1 MREERVKMKSWIKEN
16 KTWLLPTGL
25 LSFAGVPIVIY
36 LLSSIPLLPIGG
48 NNDWAGFWGG
58 YLGAIIGAFV
68 AIFVMKSTIDYERD
82 IRQRDEKIRF
92 LNEVSV
98 TVAELA
104 AKINKSNC
112 DLLRF
117 HKTGKEDWNYEAVY
131 GLSEA
136 TKIESILQIKLLSQQ
151 ENKYIGVIE
160 LNNKIR
166 EIANATVLLHEVN
179 VQSFDELESESEDV
193 SNKLS
198 ELLTVTYTFVM
209 NNIE

>member
-1 MREERVKMKSWIKEN
+1 MKSWIKEN
-16 KTWLLPTGL
+16 KSWLLPTGL
-25 LSFAGVPIVIY
+25 LSIVGVPFAIY

-68 AIFVMKSTIDYERD
+68 AIFVMKRTIDYERD

-92 LNEVSV
+92 LNEVSM

-104 AKINKSNC
+104 AKINKCNC

-117 HKTGKEDWNYEAVY
+117 HQTGEENWNYEAVY
-131 GLSEA
+131 DLSEA

-160 LNNKIR
+160 LNNKII
-166 EIANATVLLHEVN
+166 EIGDATALLHEVN
-179 VQSFDELESESEDV
+179 VQSFDELKSEADDV

-198 ELLTVTYTFVM
+198 ELLKATYIFVM

>member
-1 MREERVKMKSWIKEN
+1 MKSWIKEN
-16 KTWLLPTGL
+16 KSWLLPTGL
-25 LSFAGVPIVIY
+25 LSIVGVPFAIY

-68 AIFVMKSTIDYERD
+68 AIFVMKRTIDYERD

-92 LNEVSV
+92 LNEVSM

-117 HKTGKEDWNYEAVY
+117 HQTGEVY
-131 GLSEA
+131 DLSEVS
-136 TKIESILQIKLLSQQ
+136 KIESILQIKLLSQQ

-160 LNNKIR
+160 LNNKII
-166 EIANATVLLHEVN
+166 EIGDATALLHEVN
-179 VQSFDELESESEDV
+179 AQSFDELKSEADDV

-198 ELLTVTYTFVM
+198 ELLKATYIFVM

>member
-1 MREERVKMKSWIKEN
+1 MKSWIKEN
-16 KTWLLPTGL
+16 KNWLLPTGL
-25 LSFAGVPIVIY
+25 LSVVGVPFVIY

-68 AIFVMKSTIDYERD
+68 AIFVMKRTIDYERD

-92 LNEVSV
+92 LNEISV

-131 GLSEA
+131 DLSEA

-151 ENKYIGVIE
+151 ENKYIGVVE

-166 EIANATVLLHEVN
+166 EIANATALLHEVN

-193 SNKLS
+193 SKKLS